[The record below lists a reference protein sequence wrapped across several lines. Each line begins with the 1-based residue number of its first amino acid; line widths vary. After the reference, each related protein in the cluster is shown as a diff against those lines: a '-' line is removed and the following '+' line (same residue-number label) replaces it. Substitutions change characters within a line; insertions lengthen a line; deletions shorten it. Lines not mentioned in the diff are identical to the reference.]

1 MSVSLSSGSCSCSS
15 SSAGPFAVGT
25 ALVESNRGKPRK
37 LARAGAAVPLLCG
50 EGVEVFVVRE
60 PFEAKDEV
68 GWGLKSDSDR
78 LSMLRVM
85 LLE

>member
-1 MSVSLSSGSCSCSS
+1 M
-15 SSAGPFAVGT
+15 
-25 ALVESNRGKPRK
+25 
-37 LARAGAAVPLLCG
+37 LCG